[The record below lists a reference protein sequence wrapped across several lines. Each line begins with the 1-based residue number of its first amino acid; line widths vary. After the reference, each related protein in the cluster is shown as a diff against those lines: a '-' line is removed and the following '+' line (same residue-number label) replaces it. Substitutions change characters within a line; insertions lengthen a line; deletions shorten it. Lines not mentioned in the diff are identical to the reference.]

1 MSDRNPQINKPL
13 IAAGIAG
20 LCILTALITA
30 FFITLFLRMG
40 KDEDTES
47 KKEKKTTSS
56 VSESEESESEKAEPG
71 EQMSAETDAGGQAY
85 QMLMSLDDLSD
96 DEVEDIYR
104 EILDAYKEAWR
115 DDFDN
120 YDDVNI
126 NPNMTKSELGIP
138 KNLSYAFIDFADDGF
153 PELVVANVDKN
164 GYKVLDLVGIEVDL
178 QSPDQTKTAKRI
190 FDQFPSKSFN
200 LRLIRYLVEKGEE
213 DESDDSDSESDEETD
228 SKKDDKDK
236 DDKDKDKD
244 GKKKDDKDKDD
255 KKDSKDD
262 EEEEEWMNLLYTA
275 DWDPDSD
282 VRMMDLDILNPRMVT
297 TTSFMEIRRR
307 PDLKDGEDDAFTVR
321 EGDEEAE
328 SVSEEKYTAVT
339 YGIME
344 NSKDYEVDWN
354 PISDWKG

>member
-1 MSDRNPQINKPL
+1 
-13 IAAGIAG
+13 
-20 LCILTALITA
+20 
-30 FFITLFLRMG
+30 
-40 KDEDTES
+40 
-47 KKEKKTTSS
+47 
-56 VSESEESESEKAEPG
+56 
-71 EQMSAETDAGGQAY
+71 MSAEADAGGQAY
-85 QMLMSLDDLSD
+85 QMLMSLDDLTD

-164 GYKVLDLVGIEVDL
+164 GCKVLDLVGIEVDL
-178 QSPDQTKTAKRI
+178 QSPDQAKTAKRI

-200 LRLIRYLVEKGEE
+200 LRLIRYLVEKDEE
-213 DESDDSDSESDEETD
+213 DESDDSDSESGEETD
-228 SKKDDKDK
+228 SKKD
-236 DDKDKDKD
+236 
-244 GKKKDDKDKDD
+244 G
-255 KKDSKDD
+255 KDD

-344 NSKDYEVDWN
+344 NSKDYDVDWS

>member
-1 MSDRNPQINKPL
+1 MSDRNPNVNKPL
-13 IAAGIAG
+13 IAAGIVG
-20 LCILTALITA
+20 LCLLTALITT

-40 KDEDTES
+40 KDEETES
-47 KKEKKTTSS
+47 KTEFSSFKSEKKTDSK
-56 VSESEESESEKAEPG
+56 EKNGGDQAGPG
-71 EQMSAETDAGGQAY
+71 ADAGGQAY
-85 QMLMSLDDLSD
+85 QMLMSLDDLTD
-96 DEVEDIYR
+96 DEVKDIYR
-104 EILDAYKEAWR
+104 EILNAYKDAWR
-115 DDFDN
+115 DDFDH

-178 QSPDQTKTAKRI
+178 QSQDQTKTAKRI
-190 FDQFPSKSFN
+190 FDQFPSVSFN
-200 LRLIRYLVEKGEE
+200 VRLVSYLVEK
-213 DESDDSDSESDEETD
+213 DEDDSDSTETNDDE
-228 SKKDDKDK
+228 
-236 DDKDKDKD
+236 
-244 GKKKDDKDKDD
+244 DKDKDD
-255 KKDSKDD
+255 KKDSEDEDDKKDSGD
-262 EEEEEWMNLLYTA
+262 EEEWMNLLYTA
-275 DWDPDSD
+275 DWNPDSD

-307 PDLKDGEDDAFTVR
+307 PDLKDGEDDAYTVR

-344 NSKDYEVDWN
+344 NSRDYDVDWT

>member
-30 FFITLFLRMG
+30 FFITLFLRIG
-40 KDEDTES
+40 NDKDTE
-47 KKEKKTTSS
+47 KNTASS
-56 VSESEESESEKAEPG
+56 VSESKESNSEETEAG
-71 EQMSAETDAGGQAY
+71 EQTNGATAGSQAY
-85 QMLMSLDDLSD
+85 QMLMSLDDLTD
-96 DEVEDIYR
+96 DEVKDIYR
-104 EILDAYKEAWR
+104 EILNAYKDAWR
-115 DDFDN
+115 DDFDH

-178 QSPDQTKTAKRI
+178 QSQDQTKTAKRI
-190 FDQFPSKSFN
+190 FDQFPSVSFN
-200 LRLIRYLVEKGEE
+200 VRLVSYLVEK
-213 DESDDSDSESDEETD
+213 DE
-228 SKKDDKDK
+228 
-236 DDKDKDKD
+236 
-244 GKKKDDKDKDD
+244 DD
-255 KKDSKDD
+255 KKDSGD
-262 EEEEEWMNLLYTA
+262 EEDEEEWMNLLYTA
-275 DWDPDSD
+275 DWNPDSD

-344 NSKDYEVDWN
+344 NSRDYDVDWT

>member
-200 LRLIRYLVEKGEE
+200 LTGLRLSYLIGNPSIVGALKLLRSQYDFGISYPAQKAAIAALTGPMDEVRAQCDEYQRRRDAICGGLRRIGWDAKDSQGTMFTWIKVPEGYTSESCISTLLETCGVVGTPGTAFGPKGEGYIRFALVKPV
-213 DESDDSDSESDEETD
+213 EELNEIVD
-228 SKKDDKDK
+228 II
-236 DDKDKDKD
+236 
-244 GKKKDDKDKDD
+244 GKNFPLHPAK
-255 KKDSKDD
+255 
-262 EEEEEWMNLLYTA
+262 
-275 DWDPDSD
+275 
-282 VRMMDLDILNPRMVT
+282 
-297 TTSFMEIRRR
+297 
-307 PDLKDGEDDAFTVR
+307 
-321 EGDEEAE
+321 
-328 SVSEEKYTAVT
+328 
-339 YGIME
+339 
-344 NSKDYEVDWN
+344 
-354 PISDWKG
+354 

>member
-30 FFITLFLRMG
+30 FFITLFIRMG
-40 KDEDTES
+40 KDDDTES

-56 VSESEESESEKAEPG
+56 VSDSKDSVTDGTAPEEQLGAGNPG
-71 EQMSAETDAGGQAY
+71 DQAF
-85 QMLMSLDDLSD
+85 QVLMSLDDLTD
-96 DEVEDIYR
+96 DEVKDIYR
-104 EILDAYKEAWR
+104 EILDAYKDAWK
-115 DDFDN
+115 DDFDD

-138 KNLSYAFIDFADDGF
+138 RNLSYAFVDFADDGF

-164 GYKVLDLVGIEVDL
+164 GYKVLDLVGIKVDL
-178 QSPDQTKTAKRI
+178 QTSDRKKSAERI
-190 FDQFPSKSFN
+190 FDQYPSKSFN
-200 LRLIRYLVEKGEE
+200 IRLVRYLVEEDEE
-213 DESDDSDSESDEETD
+213 DDKDEKD
-228 SKKDDKDK
+228 KKDKKDK
-236 DDKDKDKD
+236 DD
-244 GKKKDDKDKDD
+244 
-255 KKDSKDD
+255 
-262 EEEEEWMNLLYTA
+262 EEDEEEWMNLLYAA

-282 VRMMDLDILNPRMVT
+282 VRKMDLDILNPRMVT

-307 PDLKDGEDDAFTVR
+307 PDLQDGEDDAYTVR

-344 NSKDYEVDWN
+344 NSKDYDVDWS